1 MLFLSLDTVVK
12 VPTKMYLRFDR
23 NFCNST
29 RYASYDVEKIFGSR
43 HLSFQTLSDLSCLVL
58 PNPAYRAILK
68 ELGFVVDR
76 GDHLIRG
83 QIARILLTPNA
94 ELTYFIRQNLKAFD
108 TEHVIGVQVRTGG
121 WLASTFEYGSFLRR
135 TAVMNIG
142 SYVLAEMEKRHW
154 NQTNC
159 KVFLTSDSNTAVRM
173 ITASLNG
180 KASIIIPSGYKAGHS
195 SAYMDYKNHYKH
207 LYRAIMDLVLLS
219 QTHPV
224 FWTEGSSYGLLAA
237 RLSLGEAYPLRNSSV
252 CNKHAKQQ
260 KQITRACSSSLLR
273 LQGSVSGSSRTSQTE
288 EHTRSEETDQQNN
301 AHNNDND
308 KSVARLL
315 TEDGDEHLHL
325 GVSNNVTGNH
335 RVSSTLLDLR
345 GGSIQSTIL
354 RVDMN
359 TLRERVT
366 NIISIELILALS
378 TLAGSKDLRHLLVHL
393 EHHIRLRISEIS
405 GSKRHTRHLVV
416 GPHIVDTGQLP
427 LVGRVIQ
434 VSTGRITSSSL
445 LGADAPLFAHLL
457 SNYISKTINTFY
469 FPRK

>member
-260 KQITRACSSSLLR
+260 KQITRACSF
-273 LQGSVSGSSRTSQTE
+273 
-288 EHTRSEETDQQNN
+288 
-301 AHNNDND
+301 
-308 KSVARLL
+308 
-315 TEDGDEHLHL
+315 
-325 GVSNNVTGNH
+325 
-335 RVSSTLLDLR
+335 
-345 GGSIQSTIL
+345 
-354 RVDMN
+354 
-359 TLRERVT
+359 
-366 NIISIELILALS
+366 
-378 TLAGSKDLRHLLVHL
+378 
-393 EHHIRLRISEIS
+393 
-405 GSKRHTRHLVV
+405 
-416 GPHIVDTGQLP
+416 QLP
-427 LVGRVIQ
+427 ASPSGFCFWLFPYLSDGR
-434 VSTGRITSSSL
+434 T
-445 LGADAPLFAHLL
+445 
-457 SNYISKTINTFY
+457 YTFRRDL
-469 FPRK
+469 PAEQRTQQ

>member
-1 MLFLSLDTVVK
+1 MKPILSATPLFVTNTPSNKSKLHA
-12 VPTKMYLRFDR
+12 R
-23 NFCNST
+23 
-29 RYASYDVEKIFGSR
+29 
-43 HLSFQTLSDLSCLVL
+43 VL
-58 PNPAYRAILK
+58 
-68 ELGFVVDR
+68 
-76 GDHLIRG
+76 
-83 QIARILLTPNA
+83 
-94 ELTYFIRQNLKAFD
+94 
-108 TEHVIGVQVRTGG
+108 
-121 WLASTFEYGSFLRR
+121 
-135 TAVMNIG
+135 
-142 SYVLAEMEKRHW
+142 
-154 NQTNC
+154 
-159 KVFLTSDSNTAVRM
+159 
-173 ITASLNG
+173 
-180 KASIIIPSGYKAGHS
+180 
-195 SAYMDYKNHYKH
+195 
-207 LYRAIMDLVLLS
+207 
-219 QTHPV
+219 
-224 FWTEGSSYGLLAA
+224 
-237 RLSLGEAYPLRNSSV
+237 
-252 CNKHAKQQ
+252 
-260 KQITRACSSSLLR
+260 SSSLLR

-416 GPHIVDTGQLP
+416 GPHFVDTGQLP